1 MDTPEG
7 RTRGLKFYPG
17 RGQEFPSCT
26 MAPWSRC
33 KGLSWTGSLGPRSGN
48 RTIILNSSGESSEIC

>member
-7 RTRGLKFYPG
+7 RTRDLEFNPG
-17 RGQEFPSCT
+17 RGQEFPSWT

-33 KGLSWTGSLGPRSGN
+33 QGLSWTGSLGPRSGN
-48 RTIILNSSGESSEIC
+48 RTIILHSSGESSEIC